1 MALRHARAMHRRGKA
16 VVLSVHTP
24 PSLVY
29 GAFSFGS
36 ALAAPYRRYLRRA
49 ARHVDMLISPSAF
62 TAEEIK
68 PIAGGVPI
76 RVVSSGVDLTRFS
89 PDPEKRRA
97 FRAAHRLDRP
107 TVISVGQVIPRKGV
121 EDFIAVA
128 RSLPQFD
135 FLWVGPEVNPLLFY
149 NPQFNRR
156 VHHPPANLRF
166 LGYMP
171 EVERAYNGA
180 DLFFFPSYN
189 ESLGLVIL
197 EAAAVGLPLVVR
209 DLPVYNGWLPE
220 GEAVRKGRSP
230 EEFAEAI
237 TELLSGERSF
247 TRHPF
252 VEEHSLLRVGA
263 ELVSAYEEVLG

>member
-1 MALRHARAMHRRGKA
+1 LALHYARAMHRRNKP

-24 PSLVY
+24 PSLIH
-29 GAFSFGS
+29 GAFSFAS
-36 ALAAPYRRYLRRA
+36 VLSAPYRRYLRRA

-62 TAEEIK
+62 TAGEIE
-68 PIAGGVPI
+68 PLAGGIPV
-76 RVVSSGVDLTRFS
+76 RVVSSGVDLARFR

-97 FRAAHRLDRP
+97 FRAAHRLERP

-121 EDFIAVA
+121 EDFITVA
-128 RSLPQFD
+128 RLLPQFD
-135 FLWVGPEVNPLLFY
+135 FLWVGPEVSPLLFY
-149 NPQFNRR
+149 NPRFNRR

-171 EVERAYNGA
+171 EVESAYNGA

-209 DLPVYNGWLPE
+209 DLPVYNGWLNE
-220 GEAVRKGRSP
+220 GAAVKKRRSP

-247 TRHPF
+247 ARHPF
-252 VEEHSLLRVGA
+252 VEEHSLPRVGA
-263 ELVSAYEEVLG
+263 ELISAYEEVLG